1 MHQKE
6 KSMSILKEIDEAL
19 AKSNK
24 PISPML
30 LDKRERDRTS
40 MTFSENKSK
49 ILNTFDNLKKK
60 NPTIQDQINN
70 SFKNLSIQT
79 INTLISLKNDVNNK
93 QNSNK
98 KTEKIDKSPYNN
110 KKNMMKS
117 MNVTDLTKEKR
128 NRINAQIKNL
138 QSNRSLDNLI
148 EKLQEKMKTFQDNYQ
163 NINEKIENLLVE
175 MKPEGENRNQINGSP
190 WKNNIIPLINREDA
204 NYYTFQKT
212 KKEGS
217 SERYAK
223 KNIERFQNE

>member
-1 MHQKE
+1 
-6 KSMSILKEIDEAL
+6 
-19 AKSNK
+19 
-24 PISPML
+24 
-30 LDKRERDRTS
+30 
-40 MTFSENKSK
+40 
-49 ILNTFDNLKKK
+49 
-60 NPTIQDQINN
+60 
-70 SFKNLSIQT
+70 
-79 INTLISLKNDVNNK
+79 
-93 QNSNK
+93 
-98 KTEKIDKSPYNN
+98 
-110 KKNMMKS
+110 